1 MNMLL
6 KAVGMVKIDLQQ
18 TLKVNYLMKCILDLE
33 IVRINLMMLS

>member
-6 KAVGMVKIDLQQ
+6 KDVVVVKIDLQQ

>member
-6 KAVGMVKIDLQQ
+6 KDVVMVKIDLQQ

-33 IVRINLMMLS
+33 IDRINVIMLS

>member
-1 MNMLL
+1 MLL
-6 KAVGMVKIDLQQ
+6 KVVVMVKIDLQQ